1 MAALASR
8 PDHKYLM
15 IDILQGWGAEWTPMD
30 DLTEDQRADFY
41 STFTAEEL
49 AEAGV
54 YGSSIRR
61 AALQAANED
70 RVRKCCLASLR
81 DSLTHAELDGDE
93 TAASRLRMT
102 IAAAEMMET
111 AEDIVTLIAELT
123 ADARE

>member
-1 MAALASR
+1 MATLASR
-8 PDHKYLM
+8 PDHKYRM

-54 YGSSIRR
+54 YGSSMRST
-61 AALQAANED
+61 ALRAANED
-70 RVRKCCLASLR
+70 RVRKYCLASLR

-102 IAAAEMMET
+102 LAAAEMMET
-111 AEDIVTLIAELT
+111 ADEIVTLIGDLT
-123 ADARE
+123 AE

>member
-1 MAALASR
+1 M
-8 PDHKYLM
+8 
-15 IDILQGWGAEWTPMD
+15 
-30 DLTEDQRADFY
+30 DLTEDQGTDFF
-41 STFTAEEL
+41 SALSREEL

-61 AALQAANED
+61 TALQAANED
-70 RVRKCCLASLR
+70 RVRKYCLASLR

-102 IAAAEMMET
+102 LAAAEMMET
-111 AEDIVTLIAELT
+111 AEDIVELIAELT